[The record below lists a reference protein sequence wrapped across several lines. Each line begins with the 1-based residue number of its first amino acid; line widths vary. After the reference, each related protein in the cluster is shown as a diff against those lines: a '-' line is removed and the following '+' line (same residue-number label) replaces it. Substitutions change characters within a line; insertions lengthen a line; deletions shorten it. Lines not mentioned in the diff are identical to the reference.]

1 MAGNN
6 SIQMLR
12 GTTSTISASSAELL
26 PGQPL
31 YNIET
36 KEFFVGGGGNSVIKN
51 AVGVTANKVKNP
63 LTLSVNGATASYD
76 GSEAKTV

>member
-36 KEFFVGGGGNSVIKN
+36 KEFFVGGG
-51 AVGVTANKVKNP
+51 
-63 LTLSVNGATASYD
+63 ATQLLRMQ
-76 GSEAKTV
+76 